1 LQFHDATEWTFKRI
15 HKAKKSASVGRLAM
29 VTSAE
34 PPAALVF
41 ARSTCGQMEP
51 NTELQGQTIDPCREE
66 AANCPFPPLG
76 PYLDS
81 GLQDIF
87 HDIPYLP
94 SLALEMPVTDA
105 GQHFQ
110 PASFSDPFLS
120 IIGDYERSTN
130 AFSHPLAHPTPSVL
144 NLPEPNLPAEI
155 DAAHLTCPNCIY
167 VPGLIPIPT
176 ANPLLPKT
184 PDTDLVSSAASER
197 PDALFPQGYTKE
209 AAALASSPTLC
220 PSVKQAHRI
229 FLAHFLTSV
238 YDLIP
243 GRDPALRQ
251 LVVQIEGVQMAAMAL
266 AAANL
271 ANVEGAYTYSAN
283 GTRQSWI
290 PKKAYV
296 DESLIFANQ
305 VGSLTGGILFDL
317 RAAIAIRLLLAY
329 RELEV
334 GTVRNLILQTVA
346 IERALINM
354 NEDLATNLDN
364 AWIWWATINIR
375 ALLRATIG
383 PF

>member
-1 LQFHDATEWTFKRI
+1 
-15 HKAKKSASVGRLAM
+15 
-29 VTSAE
+29 
-34 PPAALVF
+34 
-41 ARSTCGQMEP
+41 
-51 NTELQGQTIDPCREE
+51 
-66 AANCPFPPLG
+66 
-76 PYLDS
+76 
-81 GLQDIF
+81 
-87 HDIPYLP
+87 
-94 SLALEMPVTDA
+94 
-105 GQHFQ
+105 
-110 PASFSDPFLS
+110 
-120 IIGDYERSTN
+120 
-130 AFSHPLAHPTPSVL
+130 
-144 NLPEPNLPAEI
+144 
-155 DAAHLTCPNCIY
+155 
-167 VPGLIPIPT
+167 
-176 ANPLLPKT
+176 
-184 PDTDLVSSAASER
+184 
-197 PDALFPQGYTKE
+197 
-209 AAALASSPTLC
+209 
-220 PSVKQAHRI
+220 
-229 FLAHFLTSV
+229 
-238 YDLIP
+238 
-243 GRDPALRQ
+243 
-251 LVVQIEGVQMAAMAL
+251 MAAMAL